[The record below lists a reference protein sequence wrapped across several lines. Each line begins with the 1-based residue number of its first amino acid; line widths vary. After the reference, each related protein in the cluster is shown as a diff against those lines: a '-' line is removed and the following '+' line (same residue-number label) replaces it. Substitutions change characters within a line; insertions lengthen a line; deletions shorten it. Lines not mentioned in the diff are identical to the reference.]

1 MFCEE
6 NVERWKQ
13 IVMIKV
19 IKSIGKI
26 NGVPAGNDAF

>member
-13 IVMIKV
+13 IVIKV